1 MLNRFIT
8 LCALVCLH
16 VSVAAYA
23 KVVPATDA
31 GYVYTGRIDF
41 ANASAPYLT
50 WPGSSV
56 KARFSG
62 ESLSVTLKD
71 DNGKNYYNVIV
82 DGNDAFPFVI
92 EAKQGEHTYWIS
104 NTLGAG
110 EHTVEIYKRT
120 EGEEG
125 GTHFLGISIDDDA
138 ALLAP
143 PGRPTRRIEIY
154 GDSISSG
161 MGNVAPYNGPDNLP
175 RDKNHYLSYGAIAA
189 RTLGAELH
197 TISQS
202 GIGIMVSWFNF
213 IMPQFYDQLSAVG
226 NNDSKW
232 DFSTWTPQVVVI
244 NLMQN
249 DSWLV
254 PDPKR
259 ISPTPTEPQIIAA
272 YQAFVK
278 SVRAEYPNA
287 QIICAL
293 GSMDATKAGSP
304 WPGYVEAAVANL
316 TNEGDNKLS
325 TVVFPFNGYG
335 QHPRVNQHTSNAEL
349 LTQAIQQA
357 TGWR

>member
-23 KVVPATDA
+23 KVVPATDT

-125 GTHFLGISIDDDA
+125 GTHFMGISIDV
-138 ALLAP
+138 
-143 PGRPTRRIEIY
+143 G
-154 GDSISSG
+154 SSG
-161 MGNVAPYNGPDNLP
+161 QTNPSNRNL
-175 RDKNHYLSYGAIAA
+175 R
-189 RTLGAELH
+189 
-197 TISQS
+197 
-202 GIGIMVSWFNF
+202 
-213 IMPQFYDQLSAVG
+213 
-226 NNDSKW
+226 
-232 DFSTWTPQVVVI
+232 
-244 NLMQN
+244 
-249 DSWLV
+249 
-254 PDPKR
+254 
-259 ISPTPTEPQIIAA
+259 
-272 YQAFVK
+272 
-278 SVRAEYPNA
+278 
-287 QIICAL
+287 
-293 GSMDATKAGSP
+293 
-304 WPGYVEAAVANL
+304 
-316 TNEGDNKLS
+316 
-325 TVVFPFNGYG
+325 
-335 QHPRVNQHTSNAEL
+335 
-349 LTQAIQQA
+349 
-357 TGWR
+357 

>member
-1 MLNRFIT
+1 MLKRVIAFG
-8 LCALVCLH
+8 LLACLQ
-16 VSVAAYA
+16 VSVTAYA
-23 KVVPATDA
+23 SVVPANDA

-41 ANASAPYLT
+41 ANASAPYLS

-56 KARFSG
+56 KARFTG

-71 DNGKNYYNVIV
+71 DNGKNYFNVIV
-82 DGNDAFPFVI
+82 DGNNSFPFVI
-92 EAKQGEHTYWIS
+92 EAKQGEHEYWIS

-110 EHTVEIYKRT
+110 EHSVEIYKRT

-125 GTHFLGISIDDDA
+125 GTHFLGIRIDDEA
-138 ALLAP
+138 RLLAP
-143 PGRPTRRIEIY
+143 PTKPTRRIEIY

-161 MGNVAPYNGPDNLP
+161 MGNVAPYNAGDSLP
-175 RDKNHYLSYGAIAA
+175 RDKNHYVSYGAIAA
-189 RTLGAELH
+189 RALDAELH

-226 NNDSKW
+226 NNDSQW

-259 ISPTPTEPQIIAA
+259 ISPKPTESQIIAA
-272 YQAFVK
+272 YQVFV
-278 SVRAEYPNA
+278 STIRAKYPNA

-304 WPGYVEAAVANL
+304 WPGYVKSAVANL
-316 TNEGDNKLS
+316 TNQGDDKLS
-325 TVVFPFNGYG
+325 TLVFPFNGYG
-335 QHPRVNQHTSNAEL
+335 QHPRVNQHLSNAAL
-349 LTQAIQQA
+349 LTQAIKQV
-357 TGWR
+357 TGWQ

>member
-1 MLNRFIT
+1 MLKRVFT
-8 LCALVCLH
+8 FGLLVCFQLSTA
-16 VSVAAYA
+16 VYA
-23 KVVPATDA
+23 KVVPANDA

-62 ESLSVTLKD
+62 ASLSVTLND

-92 EAKQGEHTYWIS
+92 EAKQGKHDYWIS
-104 NTLGAG
+104 KTLGAG

-125 GTHFLGISIDDDA
+125 GTHFLGINIDDDA

-143 PGRPTRRIEIY
+143 PARPSRRIEIY

-161 MGNVAPYNGPDNLP
+161 MGNVAPHNASDGLP
-175 RDKNHYLSYGAIAA
+175 RDKNHYLSYGAITA
-189 RTLGAELH
+189 RALNAELH

-226 NNDSKW
+226 NNDSQW
-232 DFSTWTPQVVVI
+232 DFSAWTPQVVVI

-259 ISPTPTEPQIIAA
+259 ISPTPTEPLIIAA

-278 SVRAEYPNA
+278 SVRAKYPNA

-316 TNEGDNKLS
+316 ASAGDNKLS

-335 QHPRVNQHTSNAEL
+335 QHPRVNQHMHNAEL
-349 LTQAIQQA
+349 LKGAILQA
-357 TGWR
+357 TGWE

>member
-92 EAKQGEHTYWIS
+92 EAKQGKHTYWIS

-110 EHTVEIYKRT
+110 DHTVEIYKRT

-143 PGRPTRRIEIY
+143 PGRPTRIPFPVVWAMWRLT
-154 GDSISSG
+154 
-161 MGNVAPYNGPDNLP
+161 MAPTT
-175 RDKNHYLSYGAIAA
+175 YLA
-189 RTLGAELH
+189 TKT
-197 TISQS
+197 TIS
-202 GIGIMVSWFNF
+202 VTA
-213 IMPQFYDQLSAVG
+213 P
-226 NNDSKW
+226 
-232 DFSTWTPQVVVI
+232 
-244 NLMQN
+244 
-249 DSWLV
+249 
-254 PDPKR
+254 
-259 ISPTPTEPQIIAA
+259 
-272 YQAFVK
+272 
-278 SVRAEYPNA
+278 
-287 QIICAL
+287 
-293 GSMDATKAGSP
+293 
-304 WPGYVEAAVANL
+304 
-316 TNEGDNKLS
+316 
-325 TVVFPFNGYG
+325 
-335 QHPRVNQHTSNAEL
+335 L
-349 LTQAIQQA
+349 LPE
-357 TGWR
+357 R